1 MSPWFKYGAGGRL
14 GDLRASARRMNAAD
28 PLISLGFFVGVHKLQ
43 SDWQRRDKAAQGDTD
58 MHALTS
64 RSLSLLSL
72 TAVLTAGA
80 IGCDVDD
87 DAALPR
93 AWWCTQCGAG
103 LGNSPNINGASLANI
118 HLTEPFGDG
127 MYLGPM
133 SSGLNVNL
141 RLGVDAND
149 AFVGLQGDTVV
160 LSGADVV
167 GAKIAVFLSNEEYVW
182 LEITD
187 IDNTVPSWSDSGAMV
202 TAYQA
207 TYFDQGVVKSLC
219 PTLVGDDRWFT
230 LIPDERYSSGT
241 NEVESA
247 PGTVTL
253 ACVGEA
259 AAKMKLL
266 DFHPRGN
273 RQASPE
279 ERQAT
284 LRMVTG
290 DYCGN
295 GHSFTVSGTK
305 VAWRDAAGLVE
316 PPFQEY
322 AMEALWDEHGAICL
336 TTPRHAARAEIEA
349 ECGEIQPCD
358 GLDFVPRA
366 VWRTMLPK

>member
-1 MSPWFKYGAGGRL
+1 
-14 GDLRASARRMNAAD
+14 MNAAD
-28 PLISLGFFVGVHKLQ
+28 PLISLGFFAGVHKLQ

-87 DAALPR
+87 DAVESR
-93 AWWCTQCGAG
+93 AWWCTQCGSS

-118 HLTEPFGDG
+118 HLTETFGDG

-149 AFVGLQGDTVV
+149 AFVGLQGENVV

-207 TYFDQGVVKSLC
+207 TYYDQGVVKSLC

>member
-1 MSPWFKYGAGGRL
+1 
-14 GDLRASARRMNAAD
+14 
-28 PLISLGFFVGVHKLQ
+28 
-43 SDWQRRDKAAQGDTD
+43 

-187 IDNTVPSWSDSGAMV
+187 IDNQVPSWSDSGAMV

-259 AAKMKLL
+259 AAKMKLF
-266 DFHPRGN
+266 DFHPHGN
-273 RQASPE
+273 RQASVA

-284 LRMVTG
+284 LRMVTA

-295 GHSFTVSGTK
+295 GHSFTVNGTQ
-305 VAWRDAAGLVE
+305 VAWRDAAGQVE
-316 PPFQEY
+316 PLVKENVL
-322 AMEALWDEHGAICL
+322 EALWDENGAICL
-336 TTPRHAARAEIEA
+336 NKPRHANIDEVFS
-349 ECGEIQPCD
+349 ECGDIPTCESE
-358 GLDFVPRA
+358 DFVEGV
-366 VWRTMLPK
+366 VWRTMLPQ